1 MESTPNELKKYDT
14 PEARQAYQSYK
25 AQQPAVV
32 ELDHGNLPQ
41 NLWKY
46 DTQQA
51 RQEFQNFQLGRQ
63 NQRGL
68 QTSDGRT
75 YSFTDAQ
82 LAFVSQRYKASWQYQ
97 HSGEDLLAQ
106 QQGQLPPSLYSKYS
120 DKSAYDQWALQM
132 GMPNEKDLEKYL
144 TEYDE
149 YIADVNKYATAYNAK
164 VEEHN
169 AKVAQRQA
177 DDELLSAFYGDVGD
191 RLYRAE
197 FNGVKRGSDEWYKIF
212 NDTLNETQYAPLK
225 RFYKD
230 PGAAI
235 SGAVSGAVGAANESA
250 QTVLDDEEKE
260 EKKLT
265 ADEKKAVK
273 AFDKDRPEYDAAT
286 EASARER
293 WGDLF
298 PTFDELPEVPELSFS
313 AQNFADSY
321 NATVTGSESAR
332 GTGLINDTIRAAA
345 GMIGYTEGDQS
356 STGGSG
362 AVYSTTGSVK
372 GGRGGSFG
380 EGGTSRGRVK
390 QANETDTAAVC
401 KDLVVQGFNTEDYW
415 LVIGG
420 LTAGTPASQNPY
432 GPGFVLDEGTQRKVA
447 AYGNVISTRYGTDVM
462 KLVVNGATEE
472 ELQAFVAKAVEQG
485 ATREILE
492 NAYNT
497 VMTALGGS
505 DDADASRDWD
515 GLSSK
520 ARKKQDESF
529 KKLFDAAISTAPSIP
544 VGSGWTGKYQT
555 KEERDAILAQRGE
568 FDLEKEFATDKY
580 SRFDKEA
587 AESYWSSLTPEERM
601 TDMRVGPDDFTVM
614 GAVEKMSEGHSPAKY
629 NAYELAGRY
638 ATLQRFREDAK
649 KHGYSDWEV
658 DQFFRRKGYTDQ
670 APWETTEEY
679 DVRKAQNYRQYLIES
694 ANVALLGE
702 EPVSVLDAEHK
713 QAGRGGV
720 GGKLYVDPVVE
731 YFNSISDADLA
742 AMMNLDAS
750 TDNWEQA
757 WTIAPAMMITRGAY
771 TYAASMINFADMVAH
786 QGAGTDSWE
795 VAKDV
800 NATTQRLAAFY
811 RKDNQSKFVATLTD
825 AGSEMVR
832 MFLTAKTG
840 AMFGE
845 AVGGVLGAGIPETA
859 AWLEGGSKAAKFVG
873 WTIESV
879 PFVTGAMGSSY
890 AEARAGGATN
900 GQAATYGVLAGLVE
914 GLTEKVSAELII
926 GDGGSRVLNKVVGKL
941 MGSGAAKLLKGIPGV
956 IMVNGMKML
965 LNAGIEAQEE
975 GLSYLI
981 DLPLQK
987 WIYDPDAKFSWSELG
1002 AQMGMG
1008 ALCGALGLAFQNY
1021 GRSYTQSMMEFAMS
1035 SQENLQKFA
1044 NFAMNQYGVSLGT
1057 DGNYVVTPEDY
1068 DPNAILSDA
1077 DFKAAWTTY
1086 LDACSQLKSAQRQ
1099 YDSAIES
1106 LNADDTEK
1114 AQQVAYWR
1122 NQVAAF
1128 DANDPAS
1135 AKAMVNAM
1143 EQLTVAERTQA
1154 DTAKKNA
1161 KLRADARAELNRVRQ
1176 NTINTKAEASA
1187 AIRAHSRS
1195 AIAATL
1201 GIAAGEAEALD
1212 SSYQMSAYD
1221 LAVAQEQNAQEYTE
1235 AVDRTLR
1242 AVDQL
1247 ETAETAQRDA
1257 QAQLAQA
1264 ATNAFL
1270 SNYSGNSVVVGA
1282 LTKVNGM
1289 AVAQDLQAANLD
1301 AAADAMSEQ
1310 IIAQKRLDD
1319 VRTAAYNAELEQYDS
1334 WFEAE
1339 SDSLNERQQYAYDAY
1354 KAGDMS
1360 SEQYAAELSEIFET
1374 RRKNAET
1381 LEAQRAAA
1389 AESYAAEGGQS
1400 VALQGLIDSM
1410 RLDAETA
1417 RAKAESIR
1425 NAVVRALALRTQ
1437 ETALAAIDEVVTGE
1451 GVLTAEQREALS
1463 DELNQIV
1470 ADGLVGDEATQ
1481 IVLDAIDSVTQ
1492 QMQQKTSETAPEAQ
1506 ESTQEQT
1513 EGKPKQTSAERE
1525 EQLQK
1530 AQAIGNM
1537 LGVDVRIVDG
1547 LPSQVAGRYGDKV
1560 IYISKDADNAPM
1572 RVLIHEL
1579 THYLENTTAYNRLV
1593 NYVIGVM
1600 GADPNFNLET
1610 DLAFYRSEY
1619 AAAREQMGQP
1629 QLSDEEATNEAKAE
1643 MVAYWCQNN
1652 LFTNQQSINNL
1663 VASQQSLGKRI
1674 LNGIQNMLSGNRKN
1688 PATAELRAAE
1698 KLYIKALNAAKAFGG
1713 SNVERNSVVA
1723 TMVASGMY
1731 VDTTG
1736 DSTKFYRVRYDSK
1749 GNRTEYT
1756 ELKPNF
1762 EDPINGPVNTDDI
1775 LNHSPIGAFIKLGH
1789 EFGTLR
1795 NENGT
1800 VGFSEAEE
1808 ECMRDGAS
1816 VNFRG
1821 IPAGKLSTAGKIINL
1836 FTDVANMCTAYGDNQ
1851 MVWDFI
1857 GGYVYSSITANSDPQ
1872 YSRTTE
1878 YGSVCRKTQNLITA
1892 MSEAMRTAGRGLTSR
1907 EIVDLS
1913 ARLVKE
1919 GKIDQPC
1926 SMCYV
1931 FNRWLGL
1938 GGYLNR
1944 IKAYQDRYAGMTPAE
1959 AMSAFETVQDSL
1971 NTILAEGSY
1980 ESLVKE
1986 LAAKCGLDA
1995 DKYLEKMAKPVSK
2008 GKKISMPDARANSI
2022 QIYAAF
2028 LDDCLQNLDKRHIK
2042 DPDSDP
2048 LYQQILQRMDLTDA
2062 YSWFTKVLLNKSKSG
2077 GFSFKRS
2084 VLSKDGQSWATR
2096 ADGNASFVVP
2106 TDILFDLNASNR
2118 FAAEY
2123 PDVWKFR
2130 TSGGPQLGKAT
2141 YGYTDARLG
2150 EFTYG
2155 ASVANVISQKV
2166 PKASRY
2172 GLGAERFSANDL
2184 PKNRLSFVNWNGEF
2198 AAGGKATFKKA
2209 LDNVRNQSLIGG
2221 DRMQSST
2228 DYLSKN
2234 ALDYLITAFEMQC
2247 LGATVQTYSKVT
2259 EGLAF
2264 FDMIGAHAN
2273 ASLISPGK
2281 GYTGTPELVFDERT
2295 GRYGVKPGSAEILL
2309 SKTQGV
2315 DPEVAKNLSARS
2327 DTVQPICV
2335 AMNREHLAVIGS
2347 TPWITMSIPVHLS
2360 GSSIDNVSERA
2371 VAQGDPALLHE
2382 DVVDATPCQTDYV
2395 LDAEELEDR
2404 YKNDPDRAKKL
2415 EDIETARTIRYKI
2428 LDGTLDKDPDL
2439 YPKLQNFPMLKEM
2452 YEYYKQYGANLKPDK
2467 KNPLGFAIYP
2477 YEYWDRTSTIETA
2490 DINGDRFE
2498 AYCEMLGV
2506 LPRFSY
2512 GPYGPQGEKGQP
2524 GYWPGANR
2532 IIGYWNTLTDH
2543 KMYNADGTYHEAG
2556 PVDISGL
2563 TAQMLAGQAPTRA
2576 EYNGTDD
2583 LYMYKATENADMASA
2598 QETALR
2604 VGRDYGANLQGNAA
2618 DMARARYYDR
2628 QSTSGERYALAG
2640 DVEARLAEFR
2650 KKYGSMTTTN
2660 APTAPGRENV
2670 VLPTQTTDDTY
2681 VRRAAQTFMR
2691 SPNVTDAAA
2700 SEIGRDVIKGDFNYE
2715 RVTNEETASRATQAI
2730 IDLGGQVNA
2739 LKYLENVASGKAQA
2753 NATTVALGEQLILDA
2768 QAAGDANA
2776 FERAVVYTALIG
2788 TTAGQTVQA
2797 FTMINK
2803 LSPQGV
2809 ALYIQKVLD
2818 HLNNVE
2824 YKKQIANG
2832 KMKKLELTEEQTQKL
2847 LSVKSFGDATRVQTE
2862 ILEEIAAQIPLT
2874 VQDQLRNWRYMC
2886 MLGNVRT
2893 NVRNVCGNLAMG
2905 SMRMGRDVIAAGLEA
2920 WDVRRGV
2927 KLDAKAQKAREAGD
2941 TAKAERLQKR
2951 ADRKLNAYDRT
2962 KTIAAGDAFRANK
2975 EYARATLAEAST
2987 ILEGGGKDVSLSA
3000 LGKGKRMFNNKVLNK
3015 IGKTALKPLEVFDV
3029 KFLNPLYVNSFAQW
3043 MTARGLS
3050 ADTITLQQRN
3060 EAMKY
3065 AVQEAQ
3071 EATFREANWLATKLT
3086 EIRGRNIAT
3095 ELIVGGVVPFA
3106 KTPANVLRRGI
3117 EYSPAGILQGFSQLH
3132 KANTDASLSQSE
3144 RMQMRATAISRLAS
3158 GLEGSALMGLG
3169 VALRALGFLRGAG
3182 DDDDRAN
3189 KFMKDM
3195 GYQPYSAEIGDASFT
3210 LDWLAPLNMP
3220 MFMGVAIWD
3229 VAEKLSEGEDLDWHD
3244 VAEPLFSIADPMIE
3258 MSMLQ
3263 GVQSALKTYG
3273 NDGNTLSAVTTNVLQ
3288 SFAGQFYPTIGGQTA
3303 RTIDLTRRSPDSKQ
3317 YWIQSMLAKIP
3328 GLSKFVKPYVGGYG
3342 EEEVYEDPFGWDST
3356 KVDDYVFR
3364 AIEQYVLPGYVKVKN
3379 RDALTEEL
3387 TRLYESTGVST
3398 FLPQRPSDY
3407 KTINLGKTY
3416 GVGDVQKV
3424 DLTYEQQ
3431 VEYDKLSRQYGTE
3444 AIEAVISDPGYKGLT
3459 DADKADLLTEAYN
3472 AGVKKAREEYK
3483 KKIRQQVL
3491 DSLQQQGN
3499 GKS

>member
-1 MESTPNELKKYDT
+1 MEPTPNELKKYDT

-25 AQQPAVV
+25 AQAPV

-75 YSFTDAQ
+75 YSFTDDQ

-106 QQGQLPPSLYSKYS
+106 QNGQLPPSLYSKYN
-120 DKSAYDQWALQM
+120 DKSAYDQWAMQM

-149 YIADVNKYATAYNAK
+149 YTSDVNKYATAYNAK

-169 AKVAQRQA
+169 AKVAQLQA

-197 FNGVKRGSDEWYKIF
+197 FNGVERGSDAWYKIF
-212 NDTLNETQYAPLK
+212 NDTLDEERYAPLK
-225 RFYKD
+225 RLRRESTADFASGIAGKLA
-230 PGAAI
+230 GAKPKSKFADT
-235 SGAVSGAVGAANESA
+235 EE
-250 QTVLDDEEKE
+250 DEEKKKRTAE
-260 EKKLT
+260 EKK
-265 ADEKKAVK
+265 AIK

-286 EASARER
+286 EAAARER

-313 AQNFADSY
+313 MSDFATSY

-345 GMIGYTEGDQS
+345 SKISYTEGDQS
-356 STGGSG
+356 ATGGAG
-362 AVYSTTGSVK
+362 TVYTNTGSVK

-380 EGGTSRGRVK
+380 EGGTSHGRVK
-390 QANETDTAAVC
+390 QANETDMSAVC

-415 LVIGG
+415 LVVGG

-447 AYGNVISTRYGTDVM
+447 AYGNVISTRYGTAVM
-462 KLVVNGATEE
+462 QFIVNGATDE
-472 ELQAFVAKAVEQG
+472 ELQAFVAKAVDQG
-485 ATREILE
+485 ATREMLE
-492 NAYNT
+492 NAYN
-497 VMTALGGS
+497 VAMTALGGS
-505 DDADASRDWD
+505 EDDDTSRDWD
-515 GLSSK
+515 GLSSR
-520 ARKKQDESF
+520 ARKKQDERF
-529 KKLFDAAISTAPSIP
+529 KKAFDTAISTAPSIP

-555 KEERDAILAQRGE
+555 KEERDAIVAKRAE
-568 FDLEKEFATDKY
+568 FDLEKQFTTNTKY
-580 SRFDKEA
+580 RYFDEEA
-587 AESYWSSLTPEERM
+587 AKAWLNSLSPEERAANIRQI
-601 TDMRVGPDDFTVM
+601 DYDDFTIM
-614 GAVEKMSEGHSPAKY
+614 GAVEKMSEGHSPVHY
-629 NAYELAGRY
+629 GGYELAGRY
-638 ATLQRFREDAK
+638 ATLQQFREDAK
-649 KHGYSDWEV
+649 KHGYSDWEI

-679 DVRKAQNYRQYLIES
+679 DARKAQNYRQYLIES

-702 EPVSVLDAEHK
+702 EPVSELDAEHK
-713 QAGRGGV
+713 QAGHGGT
-720 GGKLYVDPVVE
+720 GGKLYVDPVIE

-742 AMMNLDAS
+742 VMMNLDAS
-750 TDNWEQA
+750 TDQWEQA
-757 WTIAPAMMITRGAY
+757 WTIAPAMMFTRGAY

-786 QGAGTDSWE
+786 QGTGTDSWDA
-795 VAKDV
+795 AKDV

-845 AVGGVLGAGIPETA
+845 AVGGVLGAGIPEAA
-859 AWLEGGSKAAKFVG
+859 AWLEGGSKAAEFVG
-873 WTIESV
+873 WAIESV

-890 AEARAGGATN
+890 AEARAAGATN

-926 GDGGSRVLNKVVGKL
+926 GDGGSRVLSKVIGKM

-1002 AQMGMG
+1002 EQMKMG
-1008 ALCGALGLAFQNY
+1008 ALCGAFGLAFQNY
-1021 GRSYTQSMMEFAMS
+1021 GRSYTQSMMEFATS
-1035 SQENLQKFA
+1035 SPENLQKFA

-1068 DPNAILSDA
+1068 DPNALLPDA
-1077 DFKAAWTTY
+1077 DFKAAWNTY
-1086 LDACSQLKSAQRQ
+1086 LDACNGLKAAQRQ

-1122 NQVAAF
+1122 NQVASF

-1201 GIAAGEAEALD
+1201 
-1212 SSYQMSAYD
+1212 D
-1221 LAVAQEQNAQEYTE
+1221 LAADDAAAQVGDSEKSAFDLATAPEQTAQEYTE
-1235 AVDRTLR
+1235 AVGRTLR
-1242 AVDQL
+1242 ALDQL
-1247 ETAETAQRDA
+1247 ETAEAAQRDA
-1257 QAQLAQA
+1257 KAQLAQT
-1264 ATNAFL
+1264 ATTTFL
-1270 SNYSGNSVVVGA
+1270 DEYDGNSVVIGA
-1282 LTKVNGM
+1282 LNKVNDM
-1289 AVAQDLQAANLD
+1289 AYTQEQQATNLD
-1301 AAADAMSEQ
+1301 TAADAASEQ
-1310 IIAQKRLDD
+1310 IVAQKQLDD
-1319 VRTAAYNAELEQYDS
+1319 IRSISFGSDLASIDSWYNAELDKLDARLQT
-1334 WFEAE
+1334 
-1339 SDSLNERQQYAYDAY
+1339 AYDLLDSGAW
-1354 KAGDMS
+1354 
-1360 SEQYAAELSEIFET
+1360 SEAAAEMASVNEA
-1374 RRKNAET
+1374 RQK
-1381 LEAQRAAA
+1381 LEAAREDQRAAA

-1400 VALQGLIDSM
+1400 VAMQGLIDSM

-1437 ETALAAIDEVVTGE
+1437 ESALAAIDEVVTGE
-1451 GVLTAEQREALS
+1451 GVLTVEQREALT

-1470 ADGLVGDEATQ
+1470 AESLVGDEATQ
-1481 IVLDAIDSVTQ
+1481 LVLDAIDSVMEQTE
-1492 QMQQKTSETAPEAQ
+1492 QKSSETASEAQ
-1506 ESTQEQT
+1506 EATQTET
-1513 EGKPKQTSAERE
+1513 EGKPKQTSEERQK
-1525 EQLQK
+1525 QLQQ
-1530 AQAIGNM
+1530 AQAIGKM
-1537 LGVDVRIVDG
+1537 LGVDVQIVDG
-1547 LPSQVAGRYGDKV
+1547 LPSQLAGKYGDKV

-1579 THYLENTTAYNRLV
+1579 THYLENTTAYEQLTD
-1593 NYVIGVM
+1593 YVIGAM
-1600 GADPNFNLET
+1600 SSDPNFNYET
-1610 DLAFYRSEY
+1610 DLAFYRAEY

-1629 QLSDEEATNEAKAE
+1629 PLSDEEATKEARAE
-1643 MVAYWCQNN
+1643 MVAYWCENN

-1713 SNVERNSVVA
+1713 STVERNSVVS

-1821 IPAGKLSTAGKIINL
+1821 IPAEKLSTAGKIINL

-1892 MSEAMRTAGRGLTSR
+1892 MSEAMRVAGRGLTSR

-1913 ARLVKE
+1913 AKLVQE

-2184 PKNRLSFVNWNGEF
+2184 PKNKLSFVNWNGEF

-2315 DPEVAKNLSARS
+2315 DPEVAKSLSARS

-2428 LDGTLDKDPDL
+2428 LDGTLGKDPDL

-2556 PVDISGL
+2556 PVDMSGL

-2604 VGRDYGANLQGNAA
+2604 VGRDYGANLQGNAE

-2650 KKYGSMTTTN
+2650 KKYGGMTTTN
-2660 APTAPGRENV
+2660 APVAPGRENV

-2730 IDLGGQVNA
+2730 IDLGGQAAA
-2739 LKYLENVASGKAQA
+2739 LKYLESVANGKAQA

-2776 FERAVVYTALIG
+2776 FEQAVVYTALIG

-2797 FTMINK
+2797 FSMINK

-2847 LSVKSFGDATRVQTE
+2847 LSVKSFSDATRVQTE

-2927 KLDAKAQKAREAGD
+2927 KLDEKARKAAEAGD
-2941 TAKAERLQKR
+2941 MEKAKALQQK
-2951 ADRKLNAYDRT
+2951 ADRYLNASDRT
-2962 KTIAAGDAFRANK
+2962 KAIAAGKDFQANK
-2975 EYARATLAEAST
+2975 AYARATLADASAL
-2987 ILEGGGKDVSLSA
+2987 LEGSGKDVSLSA

-3015 IGKTALKPLEVFDV
+3015 IGKTALKPLETFDV
-3029 KFLNPLYVNSFAQW
+3029 KFLHPLYVNSFAQW
-3043 MTARGLS
+3043 MTARGLT

-3071 EATFREANWLATKLT
+3071 EATFREANWLATKIT
-3086 EIRGRNIAT
+3086 EIRGRNLAT

-3117 EYSPAGILQGFSQLH
+3117 EYSPAGILEGLSQLH
-3132 KANTDASLSQSE
+3132 KANTDLSLSRSE
-3144 RMQMRATAISRLAS
+3144 RMQLRSKAISRLAS

-3169 VALRALGFLRGAG
+3169 VALRALGFLRGA
-3182 DDDDRAN
+3182 DDDDKRAA

-3195 GYQPYSAEIGDASFT
+3195 GYQAYSAEIGDASLT
-3210 LDWLAPLNMP
+3210 LDWLAPMNMP

-3229 VAEKLSEGEDLDWHD
+3229 VAEKLAAGEDLDWHD
-3244 VAEPLFSIADPMIE
+3244 IAEPLFSIADPMIE

-3273 NDGNTLSAVTTNVLQ
+3273 NSGNTLGTVTTNVLQ

-3317 YWIQSMLAKIP
+3317 YWIQSMMAKIP
-3328 GLSKFVKPYVGGYG
+3328 GVSKFVKPYVGGYG
-3342 EEEVYEDPFGWDST
+3342 EEEVFEEWSGSGST
-3356 KVDDYVFR
+3356 VGAYIER
-3364 AIEQYVLPGYVKVKN
+3364 AFEQYILPGYVKVKN
-3379 RDALTEEL
+3379 RDALTDEL
-3387 TRLYESTGVST
+3387 LRLHDSTGVST

-3407 KTINLGKTY
+3407 KTINLGKKY

-3444 AIEAVISDPGYKGLT
+3444 AIEAVINDPAYRGLS
-3459 DADKADLLTEAYN
+3459 DADKADMLTEAYN
-3472 AGVKKAREEYK
+3472 AGVKKARDEYK
-3483 KKIRQQVL
+3483 QKIRQQVIE
-3491 DSLQQQGN
+3491 SLQQQGN
-3499 GKS
+3499 GKN

>member
-1 MESTPNELKKYDT
+1 MESLNQYDT
-14 PEARQAYQSYK
+14 PEIRQAYQSYK
-25 AQQPAVV
+25 AQQPA
-32 ELDHGNLPQ
+32 ELDHGNLPK
-41 NLWKY
+41 NLWQY

-51 RQEFQNFQLGRQ
+51 RQEFQSFQLGQQ

-68 QTSDGRT
+68 ATSDGRT
-75 YSFTDAQ
+75 YSLTDDQ
-82 LAFVSQRYKASWQYQ
+82 IAFVSQRYKASWQYQ

-106 QQGQLPPSLYSKYS
+106 QSGQLPPSLYSKYNN
-120 DKSAYDQWALQM
+120 KSEYDQWAKQM
-132 GMPNEKDLEKYL
+132 NMPSEKDIEKYL

-149 YIADVNKYATAYNAK
+149 YAADVNSYAASYNAK
-164 VEEHN
+164 VEDYN
-169 AKVAQRQA
+169 AKVAQLQA
-177 DDELLSAFYGDVGD
+177 DNELLNTFYGDVGD

-197 FNGVKRGSDEWYKIF
+197 FNGVQRGSEEWYKIF
-212 NDTLNETQYAPLK
+212 NDALNESRYASLK
-225 RFYKD
+225 RLRHEPVIEAVTSRVGKIFS
-230 PGAAI
+230 PGKKQ
-235 SGAVSGAVGAANESA
+235 S
-250 QTVLDDEEKE
+250 VLDTENDEAKEAALREK
-260 EKKLT
+260 
-265 ADEKKAVK
+265 
-273 AFDKDRPEYDAAT
+273 
-286 EASARER
+286 

-298 PTFDELPEVPELSFS
+298 PTFDELPDVPELTFS
-313 AQNFADSY
+313 VQDFTDAY

-332 GTGLINDTIRAAA
+332 GTGRINDTIRDAASK
-345 GMIGYTEGDQS
+345 IGYTEGEQAYGS
-356 STGGSG
+356 ST
-362 AVYSTTGSVK
+362 VYSMSGGIK

-380 EGGTSRGRVK
+380 EGGTSHARVK
-390 QANETDTAAVC
+390 RANETDTASVC
-401 KDLVVQGFNTEDYW
+401 KDLVIQDFNTEDYW

-420 LTAGTPASQNPY
+420 LTSGTPGSRSPY
-432 GPGFVLDEGTQRKVA
+432 GPGLVFDEGTQRKVA

-462 KLVVNGATEE
+462 KFALNGATEE
-472 ELQAFVAKAVEQG
+472 ELQTFVANAVEQG
-485 ATREILE
+485 ATREMLE

-505 DDADASRDWD
+505 EDDDTSRDWD

-555 KEERDAILAQRGE
+555 KEERDAIVAKRSE

-587 AESYWSSLTPEERM
+587 AESYWSSLTPEERLAEAQ
-601 TDMRVGPDDFTVM
+601 DFDYGDYGLM
-614 GAVEKMSEGHSPAKY
+614 SAVEKMSEGHSPAKY
-629 NAYELAGRY
+629 NGYQLAGRY
-638 ATLQRFREDAK
+638 ATLQQFREDAK
-649 KHGYSDWEV
+649 KHGYSDWEI

-679 DVRKAQNYRQYLIES
+679 DARKAQNYRQYLIES
-694 ANVALLGE
+694 ASAALLGE
-702 EPVSVLDAEHK
+702 EPATGIDSDQK
-713 QAGRGGV
+713 RAGFGGT
-720 GGKLYVDPVVE
+720 GGKIDETPVVQ

-742 AMMNLDAS
+742 VMMNLDSS
-750 TDNWEQA
+750 TDNWEHA
-757 WTIAPAMMITRGAY
+757 WTIAPAMMITRGAT
-771 TYAASMINFADMVAH
+771 TYAASIINFADMVAH
-786 QGAGTDSWE
+786 QGTGTDSWE
-795 VAKDV
+795 IAKEV
-800 NATTQRLAAFY
+800 NAKTQRLAAYY
-811 RKDNQSKFVATLTD
+811 RHDNQSKFVATVTD
-825 AGSEMVR
+825 AGSELVR
-832 MFLTAKTG
+832 MYLTAKTG

-845 AVGGVLGAGIPETA
+845 AVGGVLGAGFPEAA
-859 AWLEGGSKAAKFVG
+859 AWLEGGTKAAKFTS
-873 WTIESV
+873 WCIESV

-890 AEARAGGATN
+890 AEARANGATN
-900 GQAATYGVLAGLVE
+900 GQAATYGVLSGLVE
-914 GLTEKVSAELII
+914 GLTEKVSVELII
-926 GDGGSRVLNKVVGKL
+926 GDGGSRVLNKAIGGL
-941 MGSGAAKLLKGIPGV
+941 MRTGASKLLKGIPGV
-956 IMVNGMKML
+956 ITVNVVKAL

-987 WIYDPDAKFSWSELG
+987 WIYDPDAKFSWTELG
-1002 AQMGMG
+1002 EQMKMG

-1021 GRSYTQSMMEFAMS
+1021 GSSYTQSMMEFAVS
-1035 SQENLQKFA
+1035 SPENFQKFA

-1057 DGNYVVTPEDY
+1057 DGNYVVKPEDY

-1077 DFKAAWTTY
+1077 DFKAAWNTY
-1086 LDACSQLKSAQRQ
+1086 LDACNGLKAAQRQ

-1122 NQVAAF
+1122 NQVASF

-1161 KLRADARAELNRVRQ
+1161 KLHADARAELNRVRQ

-1201 GIAAGEAEALD
+1201 GIVGGEAEALD
-1212 SSYQMSAYD
+1212 SNYEMSAYD
-1221 LAVAQEQNAQEYTE
+1221 LAVAQEQTAQEYTE
-1235 AVDRTLR
+1235 AIDKTLR
-1242 AVDQL
+1242 AIDQL
-1247 ETAETAQRDA
+1247 ETAEAAQRDA
-1257 QAQLAQA
+1257 KAQLAQT
-1264 ATNAFL
+1264 ATTAFL
-1270 SNYSGNSVVVGA
+1270 NNYDGNSVVIGA
-1282 LTKVNGM
+1282 LNKVNAM
-1289 AVAQDLQAANLD
+1289 AFMQEQQAASLD

-1310 IIAQKRLDD
+1310 IVAQKRLDD
-1319 VRTAAYNAELEQYDS
+1319 MRTAAYNAELEQYDS

-1339 SDSLNERQQYAYDAY
+1339 SDALNARQQYAYDAY

-1437 ETALAAIDEVVTGE
+1437 EAALAAVDEVVTGE
-1451 GVLTAEQREALS
+1451 GVLTVEQREALT

-1481 IVLDAIDSVTQ
+1481 LVLDAIDSVMEQ
-1492 QMQQKTSETAPEAQ
+1492 AEQKPSETASEAQ
-1506 ESTQEQT
+1506 EATQTET
-1513 EGKPKQTSAERE
+1513 EGKPKQVSEERQK
-1525 EQLQK
+1525 QLQQ
-1530 AQAIGNM
+1530 AQAIGKM
-1537 LGVDVRIVDG
+1537 LGVDVQIVDG
-1547 LPSQVAGRYGDKV
+1547 LPSQLAGKYGDRT

-1579 THYLENTTAYNRLV
+1579 THYLENTTAYDRLTD
-1593 NYVIGVM
+1593 YVIGAM
-1600 GADPNFNLET
+1600 SSDPNFNYET
-1610 DLAFYRSEY
+1610 DLAFYRAEY

-1629 QLSDEEATNEAKAE
+1629 PLSDEEATKEAKAE
-1643 MVAYWCQNN
+1643 MVAYWCQDN
-1652 LFTNQQSINNL
+1652 LFTNEPSINNL

-1821 IPAGKLSTAGKIINL
+1821 IPAEKLSTAGKIINL

-1913 ARLVKE
+1913 AKLVNE

-1931 FNRWLGL
+1931 FNLWLGL

-2650 KKYGSMTTTN
+2650 KKYGGMTTTN
-2660 APTAPGRENV
+2660 APVAPGRENV

-2730 IDLGGQVNA
+2730 IDLGGQAEA
-2739 LKYLENVASGKAQA
+2739 LKHLERVANGKAQA
-2753 NATTVALGEQLILDA
+2753 NAMTVAMGEQLILDA

-2776 FERAVVYTALIG
+2776 FEKAVVYTALIG

-2797 FTMINK
+2797 FSMINK

-2832 KMKKLELTEEQTQKL
+2832 KMKRLELTEDQTQRL
-2847 LSVKSFGDATRVQTE
+2847 LGVKSFSDATRVQTE

-2927 KLDAKAQKAREAGD
+2927 KLDEKAQKAREAGD
-2941 TAKAERLQKR
+2941 TAKAEKLQQK

-2962 KTIAAGDAFRANK
+2962 KAITAGDAFKANK
-2975 EYARATLAEAST
+2975 AYARATLAEAST

-3015 IGKTALKPLEVFDV
+3015 IGKTALKPLEYFDV

-3043 MTARGLS
+3043 MTARGLT

-3117 EYSPAGILQGFSQLH
+3117 EYSPAGILQGLSQLH

-3169 VALRALGFLRGAG
+3169 VALRALGFLRGG
-3182 DDDDRAN
+3182 GEDDDRAN
-3189 KFMKDM
+3189 KFLKDM
-3195 GYQPYSAEIGDASFT
+3195 GYQPYSVEIGDASLT

-3220 MFMGVAIWD
+3220 MFMGAAVMD

-3244 VAEPLFSIADPMIE
+3244 IAEPLFSIADPMIE
-3258 MSMLQ
+3258 MSMLS

-3273 NDGNTLSAVTTNVLQ
+3273 SGNTLSAVTTNVLQ

-3303 RTIDLTRRSPDSKQ
+3303 RTIDLTRRAPDSKQ
-3317 YWIQSMLAKIP
+3317 YWIQSMMAKIP

-3364 AIEQYVLPGYVKVKN
+3364 AIEQYLLPGYIKVKN

-3416 GVGDVQKV
+3416 GVGDITKV
-3424 DLTYEQQ
+3424 DLTYDQQ
-3431 VEYDKLSRQYGTE
+3431 VEYEKLSRSYGTE
-3444 AIEAVISDPGYKGLT
+3444 AIEAVINDPGYKGLT

-3483 KKIRQQVL
+3483 MKLRQQVI

>member
-1 MESTPNELKKYDT
+1 MEFTPNELKKYDT

-25 AQQPAVV
+25 AQQPATV
-32 ELDHGNLPQ
+32 ELDHGSLPQ
-41 NLWKY
+41 SLWKY

-75 YSFTDAQ
+75 YSFTDDQ

-144 TEYDE
+144 AEYDE
-149 YIADVNKYATAYNAK
+149 YTADVNKYAAAYNAK

-169 AKVAQRQA
+169 AKVAQLQA
-177 DDELLSAFYGDVGD
+177 DNDLLNAFYGDVGD

-197 FNGVKRGSDEWYKIF
+197 FNGVQRGSSEWNRIF
-212 NDTLNETQYAPLK
+212 NDALNEAQYAPLK
-225 RFYKD
+225 RFYKED
-230 PGAAI
+230 PAAALSGAA
-235 SGAVSGAVGAANESA
+235 AALRGVQSQLEDA
-250 QTVLDDEEKE
+250 QKE
-260 EKKLT
+260 ERKLT
-265 ADEKKAVK
+265 ADEKKAIK

-286 EASARER
+286 EAAAREK
-293 WGDLF
+293 WGALF
-298 PTFDELPEVPELSFS
+298 PTFDELPEVPELTFS
-313 AQNFADSY
+313 ARDFADAY
-321 NATVTGSESAR
+321 NATVTGSETAR

-372 GGRGGSFG
+372 GGRSGSFG
-380 EGGTSRGRVK
+380 EDSTSRGRVK
-390 QANETDTAAVC
+390 QANETDTSAVC

-420 LTAGTPASQNPY
+420 LTAGTPASKSPY
-432 GPGFVLDEGTQRKVA
+432 GPGFVLDEGTQRKVT

-462 KLVVNGATEE
+462 KFAVNGATEE
-472 ELQAFVAKAVEQG
+472 ELQTFVANAVEQG
-485 ATREILE
+485 ATREMLE

-505 DDADASRDWD
+505 EDDDASRDWD

-520 ARKKQDESF
+520 ARKKQDEDF
-529 KKLFDAAISTAPSIP
+529 KKLYDAAISTAPSIP

-568 FDLEKEFATDKY
+568 FDLEKEFAKPKY
-580 SRFDKEA
+580 HNADPGEKQRFEDYAFGRLDEQPSDEWAMESGPQSYNGYSYGYQQAGLYKAA
-587 AESYWSSLTPEERM
+587 AEFRAE
-601 TDMRVGPDDFTVM
+601 
-614 GAVEKMSEGHSPAKY
+614 AK
-629 NAYELAGRY
+629 A
-638 ATLQRFREDAK
+638 
-649 KHGYSDWEV
+649 HGYSDWEV
-658 DQFFRRKGYTDQ
+658 DQFFRRKGVDGDRDPYLLVSDWEAQQ
-670 APWETTEEY
+670 A
-679 DVRKAQNYRQYLIES
+679 QHYREYLIES
-694 ANVALLGE
+694 ANAAMLGVM
-702 EPVSVLDAEHK
+702 PASGLDTEHRK
-713 QAGRGGV
+713 TGHGGV
-720 GGKLYVDPVVE
+720 GGSLDENPAVK
-731 YFNSISDADLA
+731 YFNSISDTDLIY
-742 AMMNLDAS
+742 MMRLDQR
-750 TDNWEQA
+750 TDNWEKA
-757 WTIAPAMMITRGAY
+757 WMGAPVMMLVRGAFS
-771 TYAASMINFADMVAH
+771 YASQFVNFADMVAH
-786 QGAGTDSWE
+786 QGTGTDSWKIAE
-795 VAKDV
+795 DL
-800 NATTQRLAAFY
+800 NRWTQEMAAYY
-811 RKDNQSKFVATLTD
+811 RHDNQSKFVATVTD
-825 AGSEMVR
+825 AGSELVR
-832 MFLTAKTG
+832 MWITAQTG
-840 AMFGE
+840 SMFGE
-845 AVGGVLGAGIPETA
+845 AVGGILGAGVPEAA
-859 AWLEGGSKAAKFVG
+859 AWFEGGTKAAQFAS
-873 WTIESV
+873 WAIESV

-890 AEARAGGATN
+890 AEARAAGATN

-926 GDGGSRVLNKVVGKL
+926 GDGGSRVLSKVIGKM
-941 MGSGAAKLLKGIPGV
+941 MGSGAANLLKGIPGV

-975 GLSYLI
+975 GLSYLL
-981 DLPLQK
+981 DFPLQK

-1002 AQMGMG
+1002 EQMRMG

-1021 GRSYTQSMMEFAMS
+1021 GRSYTQSMMEFGMS
-1035 SQENLQKFA
+1035 SPENLQKLA

-1057 DGNYVVTPEDY
+1057 DGNYVVKPEDY
-1068 DPNAILSDA
+1068 DPNALLSDA
-1077 DFKAAWTTY
+1077 DFKAAWNTY
-1086 LDACSQLKSAQRQ
+1086 LDACNGLKAAQRQ

-1161 KLRADARAELNRVRQ
+1161 KLRADARTELNRVRQ
-1176 NTINTKAEASA
+1176 NTMNTKAEASA

-1201 GIAAGEAEALD
+1201 GISAGEAEALD
-1212 SSYQMSAYD
+1212 SNYEMSAYD

-1235 AVDRTLR
+1235 AIDRTLR
-1242 AVDQL
+1242 SIDQL
-1247 ETAETAQRDA
+1247 ETAEASQRDA

-1289 AVAQDLQAANLD
+1289 AVAQDLQATSLD

-1310 IIAQKRLDD
+1310 IAAQKRLDD
-1319 VRTAAYNAELEQYDS
+1319 MRTAAYNAELETYDS

-1339 SDSLNERQQYAYDAY
+1339 SDALNARQQAAYEAY

-1417 RAKAESIR
+1417 RAKAENIR

-1437 ETALAAIDEVVTGE
+1437 ESALAAIDEVVTGE
-1451 GVLTAEQREALS
+1451 GVLTAEQREALT

-1481 IVLDAIDSVTQ
+1481 LVLDAIDSVTNVQ
-1492 QMQQKTSETAPEAQ
+1492 QQQEESSETASEAQ
-1506 ESTQEQT
+1506 EAAQTET
-1513 EGKPKQTSAERE
+1513 EGKPKPTSEERQK
-1525 EQLQK
+1525 QLQQ
-1530 AQAIGNM
+1530 AQAIGKM
-1537 LGVDVRIVDG
+1537 LGVDVQIVDG
-1547 LPSQVAGRYGDKV
+1547 LPSQLAGKYGDKT

-1579 THYLENTTAYNRLV
+1579 THYLENTAAYDQLTD
-1593 NYVIGVM
+1593 YVIGAM
-1600 GADPNFNLET
+1600 SSDPNFNYET
-1610 DLAFYRSEY
+1610 DLAFYRAEY
-1619 AAAREQMGQP
+1619 AAAREQMGLP
-1629 QLSDEEATNEAKAE
+1629 PLSDEQATKEARAE
-1643 MVAYWCQNN
+1643 MVAYWCENN

-1821 IPAGKLSTAGKIINL
+1821 IPAEKLSTAGKIINL

-1892 MSEAMRTAGRGLTSR
+1892 MSEAMRVAGRGLTSR

-1913 ARLVKE
+1913 AKLVQE

-2184 PKNRLSFVNWNGEF
+2184 PKNKLSFVNWNGEF

-2382 DVVDATPCQTDYV
+2382 DVVDAAPCQTDYV

-2556 PVDISGL
+2556 PVDMSGL

-2604 VGRDYGANLQGNAA
+2604 VGRDYGANLQGNAE

-2628 QSTSGERYALAG
+2628 RSTSGERYALAG

-2650 KKYGSMTTTN
+2650 KKYGAMTTTG

-2670 VLPTQTTDDTY
+2670 VLPKQTTDDTF
-2681 VRRAAQTFMR
+2681 VRRSAQTFMR

-2700 SEIGRDVIKGDFNYE
+2700 SQIGRDVIKGDFDYE
-2715 RVTNEETASRATQAI
+2715 RQSNEETAGKATQMI
-2730 IDLGGQVNA
+2730 IDLGGQANA
-2739 LKYLENVASGKAQA
+2739 LKHLELVAKGGAQA
-2753 NATTVALGEQLILDA
+2753 NAATVAMGEQLILDA

-2776 FERAVVYTALIG
+2776 FEKAVIYTSIIG
-2788 TTAGQTVQA
+2788 TAAGQTVQA
-2797 FTMINK
+2797 FSMINK

-2809 ALYIQKVLD
+2809 ALYIQKVID
-2818 HLNNVE
+2818 RLNNVE
-2824 YKKQIANG
+2824 YKKQIERG
-2832 KMKKLELTEEQTQKL
+2832 KMKKLELTEEMTQKL
-2847 LSVKSFGDATRVQTE
+2847 LSVKSFSDATRVQTE
-2862 ILEEIAAQIPLT
+2862 ILEELAQQIPLT
-2874 VQDQLRNWRYMC
+2874 VQDQLRNWRYLC

-2927 KLDAKAQKAREAGD
+2927 KLDEQARKAAEAGD
-2941 TAKAERLQKR
+2941 LKKAKELQQK
-2951 ADRKLNAYDRT
+2951 ADRYLNASDRT
-2962 KTIAAGDAFRANK
+2962 KAIAAGKDFQANK
-2975 EYARATLAEAST
+2975 AYARATLADASAL
-2987 ILEGGGKDVSLSA
+2987 LEGSGKDVGLSV
-3000 LGKGKRMFNNKVLNK
+3000 LGKNKRMFNNKVLNK
-3015 IGKTALKPLEVFDV
+3015 VGKVALSPLEIMDV

-3043 MTARGLS
+3043 MTARGLT
-3050 ADTITLQQRN
+3050 ADTITMRQR
-3060 EAMKY
+3060 EEGMKY
-3065 AVQEAQ
+3065 AIQEAQ
-3071 EATFREANWLATKLT
+3071 EATFREANWLATKIT
-3086 EIRGRNIAT
+3086 EIRGRNLAT

-3117 EYSPAGILQGFSQLH
+3117 EYSPAGILEGLSQLH
-3132 KANTDASLSQSE
+3132 KANTDLSLSRSE
-3144 RMQMRATAISRLAS
+3144 RMQLRSKAISRLAS

-3169 VALRALGFLRGAG
+3169 VALRALGFLRGA
-3182 DDDDRAN
+3182 DDDDKRAA

-3195 GYQPYSAEIGDASFT
+3195 GYQPYSAEIGDASLT
-3210 LDWLAPLNMP
+3210 LDWLAPMNMP

-3229 VAEKLSEGEDLDWHD
+3229 VAEKLAAGEDLDWHD
-3244 VAEPLFSIADPMIE
+3244 IAEPLFSIADPMIE

-3273 NDGNTLSAVTTNVLQ
+3273 NSGNTLGTVTTNVLQ

-3317 YWIQSMLAKIP
+3317 YWIQSMMAKIP
-3328 GLSKFVKPYVGGYG
+3328 GVSKFVKPYVGGYG
-3342 EEEVYEDPFGWDST
+3342 EEEVFEEWSGSGST
-3356 KVDDYVFR
+3356 VGAYIER
-3364 AIEQYVLPGYVKVKN
+3364 AFEQYILPGYVKVKS

-3416 GVGDVQKV
+3416 GVGDVTKV
-3424 DLTYEQQ
+3424 DLTYDQQ

-3444 AIEAVISDPGYKGLT
+3444 AIEAVINDPVYKGLS
-3459 DADKADLLTEAYN
+3459 DEDKADMLTEAYN

-3483 KKIRQQVL
+3483 QKIRQQVIE
-3491 DSLQQQGN
+3491 SSQQQGN
-3499 GKS
+3499 GKN